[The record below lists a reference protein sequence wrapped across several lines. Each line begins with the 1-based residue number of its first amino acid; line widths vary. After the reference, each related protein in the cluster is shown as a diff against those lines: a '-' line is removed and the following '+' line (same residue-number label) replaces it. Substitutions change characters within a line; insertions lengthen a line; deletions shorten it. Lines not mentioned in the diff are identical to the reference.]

1 MAGKNYRDL
10 VAWQLAMDLTVAVYE
25 ATAGYPVDERF
36 GLVAQ
41 MRKAAVS
48 IPSNIAEGQGRRS
61 RGAFCQ
67 HLSIAHGSL
76 RELETQ
82 LILSGRLR
90 FLPDA
95 PCQKH
100 LARMSEVG
108 RLITGLSMAV
118 SGAVGE

>member
-1 MAGKNYRDL
+1 MAGKNYQDL
-10 VAWQLAMDLTVAVYE
+10 VAWQRAMDLAVAVYE
-25 ATAGYPVDERF
+25 QTADFPKDERF
-36 GLVAQ
+36 GLVTQ

-82 LILSGRLR
+82 VLLAGRLR
-90 FLPDA
+90 FIPDA
-95 PCQKH
+95 AVQK
-100 LARMSEVG
+100 LLLQSAEVG
-108 RLITGLSMAV
+108 RLITGLSSAV
-118 SGAVGE
+118 AEVRA